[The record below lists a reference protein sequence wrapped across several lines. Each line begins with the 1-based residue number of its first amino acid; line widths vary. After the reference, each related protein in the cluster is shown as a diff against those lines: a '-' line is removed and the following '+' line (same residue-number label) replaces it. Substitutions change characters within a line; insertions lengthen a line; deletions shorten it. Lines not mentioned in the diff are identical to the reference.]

1 MLDTAASSRR
11 ALTKG
16 QRTRE
21 RLLRAAVDRFGAQGY
36 RATSVSQLSRDA
48 GLTPAAAYAY
58 FADKDACW
66 AAAVTADLDDLAE
79 QITARAMSSSR
90 PLYELMSLLVQGL
103 HDHPLARRV
112 MVEGT
117 PADLNL
123 VLQHHL
129 FAGTTSM
136 VARGLRARQALGV
149 LSADADPDVLARGI
163 ETVMFSMVLSTVRA
177 GLDEE
182 PERIASV
189 LEVLRLA
196 VGGAPNPEEIIG
208 GASPARA

>member
-1 MLDTAASSRR
+1 
-11 ALTKG
+11 
-16 QRTRE
+16 
-21 RLLRAAVDRFGAQGY
+21 
-36 RATSVSQLSRDA
+36 
-48 GLTPAAAYAY
+48 
-58 FADKDACW
+58 
-66 AAAVTADLDDLAE
+66 
-79 QITARAMSSSR
+79 
-90 PLYELMSLLVQGL
+90 VQGL
-103 HDHPLARRV
+103 HEHPLARRV

-117 PADLNL
+117 HTDLNL

-129 FAGTTSM
+129 FAGTTAM

>member
-1 MLDTAASSRR
+1 METAASSRR

-66 AAAVTADLDDLAE
+66 AAAVTADLDDLDE

-103 HDHPLARRV
+103 QEHPLARRV

-117 PADLNL
+117 HADLNL
-123 VLQHHL
+123 VLQHRL
-129 FAGTTSM
+129 FAGTTAM

-149 LSADADPDVLARGI
+149 LAADADPDVLATGI